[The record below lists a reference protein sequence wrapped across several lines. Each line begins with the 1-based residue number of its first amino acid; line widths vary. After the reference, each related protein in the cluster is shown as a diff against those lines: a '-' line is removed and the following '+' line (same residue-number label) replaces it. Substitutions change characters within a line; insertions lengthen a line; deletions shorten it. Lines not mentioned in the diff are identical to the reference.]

1 MKAMAKENLVNKA
14 RNLGVR
20 ASQHTAKVINQVHT
34 FIYDQG
40 NHGNHGN
47 QGFKAFKLINVI
59 NQLHTFML
67 SYTYMCIDLKGSLP
81 KCIWD
86 ILLKHIHNTLQ
97 FNSKAFKDQVC

>member
-34 FIYDQG
+34 F
-40 NHGNHGN
+40 
-47 QGFKAFKLINVI
+47 
-59 NQLHTFML
+59 ML
-67 SYTYMCIDLKGSLP
+67 SYTYMCIDLKDSLP

-97 FNSKAFKDQVC
+97 FNSKAFKD

>member
-34 FIYDQG
+34 F
-40 NHGNHGN
+40 
-47 QGFKAFKLINVI
+47 
-59 NQLHTFML
+59 ML
-67 SYTYMCIDLKGSLP
+67 SYTYMYINLKDSLP

-86 ILLKHIHNTLQ
+86 I
-97 FNSKAFKDQVC
+97 F